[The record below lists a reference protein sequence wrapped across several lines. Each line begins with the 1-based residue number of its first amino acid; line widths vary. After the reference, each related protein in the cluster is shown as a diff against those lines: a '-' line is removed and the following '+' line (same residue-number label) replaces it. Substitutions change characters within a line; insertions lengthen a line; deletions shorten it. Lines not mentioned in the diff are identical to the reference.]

1 MTDAGG
7 MVRRSRWG
15 TAFALTMAVVFLSA
29 ADTIPLVAIPMA
41 VVLAAVQFQQR
52 WKWLGL
58 GVLLWAI
65 GIGFPAGPLGDLSR
79 GWALLL
85 GGAFLVATLARPGWG
100 VLPRSLAAVL
110 FALVMGG
117 AAMLVAGGW
126 ADLDALVRSHLINVS
141 DTAFRGLRPEKA
153 DTAMVAQ
160 IAETAKSL
168 AFARWQVFPAL
179 LALQSLAAL
188 ALGSWVIARLRRSD
202 AGVFALRPLREFRF
216 NDQLVWVLILGLVL
230 LVLPLDAVATRMGY
244 NALLFMGGLYALRG
258 VGVIVF
264 LAGGAPSFLTVILGA
279 IMAIFLYPLVLTAA
293 VLVGLGDTWLDVRGR
308 AAPAPPA

>member
-1 MTDAGG
+1 
-7 MVRRSRWG
+7 
-15 TAFALTMAVVFLSA
+15 
-29 ADTIPLVAIPMA
+29 
-41 VVLAAVQFQQR
+41 
-52 WKWLGL
+52 
-58 GVLLWAI
+58 
-65 GIGFPAGPLGDLSR
+65 
-79 GWALLL
+79 
-85 GGAFLVATLARPGWG
+85 
-100 VLPRSLAAVL
+100 
-110 FALVMGG
+110 
-117 AAMLVAGGW
+117 
-126 ADLDALVRSHLINVS
+126 
-141 DTAFRGLRPEKA
+141 
-153 DTAMVAQ
+153 MVAQ

-244 NALLFMGGLYALRG
+244 NTLLFMGGLYALRG